1 MTQYGVSEGSS
12 TQPTL
17 LVIEVPHRQSPGGDA
32 SAVQGLFEGYALK
45 RVGPTFP
52 TELFHAVAP
61 AAAIIIHS
69 VSRLSAL
76 DAIRRLRSLSSSIPI
91 MLLAQESCESFA
103 IEAFHT
109 GVTKF
114 FRTPWNSAEVS
125 SALQACTPQG
135 SPLSSLSEKEAD
147 SSEPCPLIGTSA
159 AIAELRA
166 CIRHVA
172 PTDSN
177 VLITGETGTGKELVA
192 QMIHAQSRRYER
204 PFVCLNSTAV
214 PESLIESELFG
225 YERGAFT
232 GAHTAYEGKL
242 AAANRG
248 TIFFDEIG
256 DTSLLLQAKLLRVL
270 ESRSLYRLGSTL
282 RRDLD
287 IRVLAATNQDLEA
300 ATKEQR
306 FRSDLYY
313 RLNVI
318 RIEIPPLRERS
329 EDIPA
334 LASHYVRRLNTA
346 FEKQVVALSSN
357 ALEQLM
363 VYPWPGNIREL
374 RNVLE
379 ATFVHLD
386 AHADGVIELPRQ
398 VAALLGRS
406 TNREVSERLELLG
419 ALAAT
424 KWNKTEAAKA
434 LHWSRMTLYRK
445 MARYRISSAAPSGAS
460 GQAARTRSGETL
472 RA

>member
-1 MTQYGVSEGSS
+1 MTRYGVSEGSS

-17 LVIEVPHRQSPGGDA
+17 LVIASPHRQSADGDA
-32 SAVQGLFEGYALK
+32 STVQGLFEGYALK

-52 TELFHAVAP
+52 TELLKAVAP

-69 VSRLSAL
+69 VSRLYAL
-76 DAIRRLRSLSSSIPI
+76 DAIRRLRSLSSCIPI
-91 MLLAQESCESFA
+91 VLLAQESCESFA
-103 IEAFHT
+103 IDAFHA

-114 FRTPWNSAEVS
+114 FRAPWNSAEVS
-125 SALQACTPQG
+125 SALRAFSQQSHRPS
-135 SPLSSLSEKEAD
+135 SPSDLGAD

-159 AIAELRA
+159 AIAELRDY
-166 CIRHVA
+166 IRHVA

-192 QMIHAQSRRYER
+192 EMIHAQSRRSER

-225 YERGAFT
+225 HERGAFT

-242 AAANRG
+242 SAANRG
-248 TIFFDEIG
+248 TMFFDEIG

-287 IRVLAATNQDLEA
+287 IRVLAATNQDLEV

-313 RLNVI
+313 RLNVV

-334 LASHYVRRLNTA
+334 LVGHYIRRLNSA
-346 FEKQVVALSSN
+346 FNKQVVALSPN

-363 VYPWPGNIREL
+363 VYPWPGNVREL

-386 AHADGVIELPRQ
+386 AHTDRVIELPPQ
-398 VAALLGRS
+398 VVRLLRGS
-406 TNREVSERLELLG
+406 TNREVSERLELLR
-419 ALAAT
+419 ALTAT
-424 KWNKTEAAKA
+424 KWNKTEAARA

-445 MARYRISSAAPSGAS
+445 MVRYRISSTAPSGAS
-460 GQAARTRSGETL
+460 G
-472 RA
+472 